1 MKLLVIADNEEKA
14 LWDFY
19 DKEKT
24 KDVDL
29 IISCGDLSV
38 NYLDFLVTMT
48 NCPLLYVRGNHDH
61 HYDQKP
67 PLGCICIE
75 NQIYDFEGLRILG
88 LGGSMRYKPGPDMY
102 TEKEMQ
108 QRIRKMRSRMRLLNG
123 FDILV
128 THAPAKG
135 YGDLDDLP
143 HRGFECFNDLM
154 EQYKPKYMLHGHI
167 HTNYGRITREHAHPC
182 GTKIINCCGSQM
194 IDICS
199 EDHPARGKTG
209 SFFYDLYIS
218 LKDRK

>member
-1 MKLLVIADNEEKA
+1 MRIMLLSDVADKA
-14 LWDFY
+14 LWDY
-19 DKEKT
+19 LDRRLLEGI
-24 KDVDL
+24 DL
-29 IISCGDLSV
+29 ILSCGDLPAE
-38 NYLDFLVTMT
+38 YLSFLTCFT
-48 NCPLLYVRGNHDH
+48 DAPILYVHGNHDKR
-61 HYDQKP
+61 YDQKP
-67 PLGCICIE
+67 PEGCICVDDD
-75 NQIYDFEGLRILG
+75 IYVFQGVRILG

-154 EQYKPKYMLHGHI
+154 EQYKPKYMLHGHV

-199 EDHPARGKTG
+199 EDHPARGNLPLF
-209 SFFYDLYIS
+209 SHLS
-218 LKDRK
+218 NR